1 MHRGD
6 RFTSDKTPP
15 TLLSTAALTRGWKL
29 TGSLHCQLLLLKWKS
44 TRDVSQRRI
53 WFLGGLTGWEPSG
66 AAKWTC
72 TSPPQSLVLQHSS
85 CSAGTDQRDEGWATK
100 TWAHQAQQV
109 GAAGHCCL
117 SCCPGCLCIHPLH
130 TEHSQAQ
137 HTQAHPFLGLNIP
150 GWVPIPD
157 QHSCECMYLHSSEG
171 TYLT

>member
-29 TGSLHCQLLLLKWKS
+29 IGSLHCQLLLLKWKS

-85 CSAGTDQRDEGWATK
+85 CSARTGQRGDGWATK

-109 GAAGHCCL
+109 GAAGTL
-117 SCCPGCLCIHPLH
+117 LPVLLPRVPLH
-130 TEHSQAQ
+130 PPTAHGAFTGTAHSGPSLPRVEYSRLAP
-137 HTQAHPFLGLNIP
+137 HT
-150 GWVPIPD
+150 
-157 QHSCECMYLHSSEG
+157 
-171 TYLT
+171 